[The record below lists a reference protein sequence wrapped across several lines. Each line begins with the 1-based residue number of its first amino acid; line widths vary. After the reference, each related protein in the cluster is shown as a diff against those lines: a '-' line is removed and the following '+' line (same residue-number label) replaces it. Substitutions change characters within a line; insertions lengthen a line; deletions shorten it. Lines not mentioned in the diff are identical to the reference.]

1 MDEERVPQSN
11 TSEYPET
18 SCDDI
23 PAKQP
28 CEDEAEDESTAFLNA
43 YENADE
49 NEAAAPVKEKRKF
62 NFRKA
67 GKLLLDGAGLFI
79 MVLGVF
85 IVLHFIW
92 GAARGE
98 FHSDSTDTL
107 YWAEAAMQGNGL
119 INPDFS
125 YAALMP
131 FGGNILMQIWIPFF
145 GVSMTTH
152 SLGMTTFLVLFAASL
167 YWLLHEMKWSIRWK
181 GIAIGGLLMAVS
193 LSTKLREI
201 FWGHII
207 YYSLGMLF
215 LIAGLAMVL
224 HIYNLQERQNV
235 RCIKVQKIVCPVL
248 LFVMFT
254 IFCTN
259 STMAIA
265 LFALPVTA
273 ALFCERFLDHTVPLK
288 SKKTV
293 MWAVMFIICLIGIF
307 AGIKLGSSIAGGV
320 TASYANAY
328 SHFTE
333 PETWREHIDNLPLEF
348 LKLNGLEVNTDSYLM
363 SIEGIGI
370 IMLIAYIAVIV
381 ILPFAALFCYGRIKD
396 TGLRMLIWSH
406 FVVSAFILIGYICG
420 MLNTAKWRLS
430 PIIVTGFLLS
440 IAFMRWIY
448 KSTEMKRLGI
458 LLLIPAAYVCTVGAM
473 DMMRLPKDSYLED
486 DKYKLAQYFEEQGLE
501 YGYASFW
508 NAHAITVQSDSKCKV
523 RNVDI
528 TEDGVIKRLYQSNVK
543 WYEEQEGQDDYFLL
557 MNYTEH
563 NNIMVSG
570 SPLIDKPHTE
580 LEYLGYFIWVF
591 DDNIF

>member
-1 MDEERVPQSN
+1 MNNNVITDGYC
-11 TSEYPET
+11 SE
-18 SCDDI
+18 S
-23 PAKQP
+23 
-28 CEDEAEDESTAFLNA
+28 DESKIILA
-43 YENADE
+43 EIADE
-49 NEAAAPVKEKRKF
+49 LKGEKPPEEPVRNKRSF
-62 NFRKA
+62 IRI
-67 GKLLLDGAGLFI
+67 LLDAAGLFT
-79 MVLGVF
+79 MVLGMC
-85 IVLHFIW
+85 IVLYFIW

-145 GVSMTTH
+145 GVSMTTQC
-152 SLGMTTFLVLFAASL
+152 LGMTTFLVLFAASL

-181 GIAIGGLLMAVS
+181 GAAIGGLLMAVS

-215 LIAGLAMVL
+215 LFAGLAMVL
-224 HIYNLQERQNV
+224 HIYNLQEKQNTGFV
-235 RCIKVQKIVCPVL
+235 KIQKIGFPVL
-248 LFVMFT
+248 LFVMFA
-254 IFCTN
+254 ILCTN
-259 STMAIA
+259 STMSIA

-273 ALFCERFLDHTVPLK
+273 SLFCERFLDHEVPLK

-293 MWAVMFIICLIGIF
+293 MWAAMLIICLLGIL
-307 AGIKLGSSIAGGV
+307 AGMKLGKSIAGGV

-333 PETWREHIDNLPLEF
+333 PETWREHIDSLPLEF
-348 LKLNGLEVNTDSYLM
+348 LLLNGLEVNPDSYLM
-363 SIEGIGI
+363 SVEGIGT
-370 IMLIAYIAVIV
+370 IMLIAYIILIV
-381 ILPFAALFCYGRIKD
+381 VLPFAALFCYGKIKD

-406 FVVSAFILIGYICG
+406 FVVTSFILVGYICG
-420 MLNTAKWRLS
+420 MLNSANWRLS

-458 LLLIPAAYVCTVGAM
+458 LLLLPMIFICARGAYNMAT
-473 DMMRLPKDSYLED
+473 LPKDSYLESEN
-486 DKYKLAQYFEEQGLE
+486 YKLAQYLEEQELE
-501 YGYASFW
+501 YGYGSFW
-508 NAHAITVQSDSKCKV
+508 YAHTITVQSDSRCKV

-528 TEDGVIKRLYQSNVK
+528 TENGVIKRLYQSNCK
-543 WYEEQEGQDDYFLL
+543 WYEDQEGQDDYFLL
-557 MNYTEH
+557 MNYYEY
-563 NNIMVSG
+563 NNLLASG
-570 SPLIDKPHTE
+570 SQLIDKPHRE
-580 LEYLGYFIWVF
+580 LEYMGFYIWVF
-591 DDNIF
+591 DENIF